1 MKKKSIFI
9 TAIIGFPIVL
19 IAFFQLL
26 SEPRLD
32 IPVYY
37 EDGVKQDTLVNM
49 PCIERSA
56 RQYYVEN
63 AQLPVAMNR
72 VVHFER
78 MDGPVLKTRLEEL
91 ERVQDRFY
99 GESKVVITSFVNAA
113 SMSAK
118 DVTDYNQRIQFMDDF
133 WHINELDSATWSDLK
148 YCDMVMNKLD
158 NRVVLIDSKDRIR
171 GYFNI
176 MERSETDRLIDELG
190 VLLTNKELQ

>member
-1 MKKKSIFI
+1 MNKKVVFI
-9 TAIIGFPIVL
+9 TAIIGFPIAL

-32 IPVYY
+32 IPVFY
-37 EDGVKQDTLVNM
+37 ESGVKQDTLMNM
-49 PCIERSA
+49 TCIERSA
-56 RQYYVEN
+56 EQYYVQN
-63 AQLPVAMNR
+63 GNLPVAMHR

-99 GESKVVITSFVNAA
+99 DQPKVAITSFVNAA

-118 DVTDYNQRIQFMDDF
+118 DVTDYSQRIQFMEGF
-133 WHINELDSATWSDLK
+133 WRINELDSATWSDLK
-148 YCDMVMNKLD
+148 YCDLVMSKLD

>member
-1 MKKKSIFI
+1 MNKKVVFI
-9 TAIIGFPIVL
+9 TAIIGFPIAL

-32 IPVYY
+32 IPVFY
-37 EDGVKQDTLVNM
+37 ESGVKQDTLMNM
-49 PCIERSA
+49 SCIERSA
-56 RQYYVEN
+56 EQYYVQN
-63 AQLPVAMNR
+63 GNLPVAMHR

-99 GESKVVITSFVNAA
+99 NEPKVVMTSYVNAA
-113 SMSAK
+113 SMSAQ
-118 DVTDYNQRIQFMDDF
+118 DVTDYSQRIQFMDGF
-133 WHINELDSATWSDLK
+133 WRINELDSITWSDLK
-148 YCDMVMNKLD
+148 YCDMVMSKLD

-176 MERSETDRLIDELG
+176 MERAETDRLIDELG
-190 VLLTNKELQ
+190 ILLTNKELQ

>member
-1 MKKKSIFI
+1 MNKKAIFI
-9 TAIIGFPIVL
+9 TAIIGFPIAL

-56 RQYYVEN
+56 GQYYVEN
-63 AQLPVAMNR
+63 AELPVAMHR

-78 MDGPVLKTRLEEL
+78 LDGPVLKTRLEEL

-99 GESKVVITSFVNAA
+99 GESKVVLTSFVNAA

-118 DVTDYNQRIQFMDDF
+118 DVTDYSQRIQFMDGF
-133 WHINELDSATWSDLK
+133 WRINELDSATWSDLK
-148 YCDMVMNKLD
+148 YCDMVMSKLD
-158 NRVVLIDSKDRIR
+158 NRVVLIDSKNRIR

>member
-1 MKKKSIFI
+1 MNKKAIFI
-9 TAIIGFPIVL
+9 TAIIGFPIAL

-49 PCIERSA
+49 ACIDRSPG
-56 RQYYVEN
+56 QYYVQN
-63 AQLPVAMNR
+63 GNLPVAMHR

-78 MDGPVLKTRLEEL
+78 LDGPVLKTRLEEL

-99 GESKVVITSFVNAA
+99 DQPKVVITSYVNAA

-118 DVTDYNQRIQFMDDF
+118 DVTDYSQRIQFMDGV
-133 WHINELDSATWSDLK
+133 WRINQLDSATWSDLK
-148 YCDMVMNKLD
+148 YCDMVMSKLD

-176 MERSETDRLIDELG
+176 MERAETDRLIDELG
-190 VLLTNKELQ
+190 ILLTNKELQ